1 MFSIG
6 LLPPPQS
13 GHDGARLGEIV
24 IGQFNERFSVHP
36 ISAEIQDV
44 QSLWRAE
51 LRKLVA
57 GASSVALIF
66 DPRFAWVI
74 YREESTCFVQEVLA
88 LDGDFSSHLGA
99 RHTLTEDG
107 NRISEWTTDLS
118 SIERFIDA

>member
-6 LLPPPQS
+6 LLPPSQS
-13 GHDGARLGEIV
+13 GPDGARLGEIV
-24 IGQFNERFSVHP
+24 IGRFNERFCVHP
-36 ISAEIQDV
+36 IGGAVQDV
-44 QSLWRAE
+44 ESRWRAE

-57 GASSVALIF
+57 GASSVALVF

-88 LDGDFSSHLGA
+88 LNGDFSSHLGA

-107 NRISEWTTDLS
+107 NRVSEWVTDLS
-118 SIERFIDA
+118 SIERFIGA